1 MHFHRRIGPQHGFS
15 LIELLIVVAIIL
27 IIAAMAIPNLIR
39 SKISANEAAAVS
51 NIRTVNTAQTTY
63 EITYPSVGYADSLA
77 KLAFPASGGA
87 IDQNHAGLLDWVIGC
102 ASQPCSKTGYQ
113 FSIVNAT
120 GSPIINNYSVTA
132 VPVSQGNSGV
142 RGFCSNQL
150 SNMTYDP
157 NGGTNC
163 TNTLQ

>member
-1 MHFHRRIGPQHGFS
+1 MRFHKRIGRQKGFS

-27 IIAAMAIPNLIR
+27 IIAAMALPNLIR

-63 EITYPSVGYADSLA
+63 EITYPNVGYADSLS
-77 KLAFPASGGA
+77 KLSSPATGGS
-87 IDQNHAGLLDWVIGC
+87 IDQNHAGLLEWVLGC
-102 ASQPCSKTGYQ
+102 ATQPCTKTGYA

-120 GSPIINNYSVTA
+120 GSPIDNYGVTA
-132 VPVSQGNSGV
+132 VPISPGNTGV

-157 NGGTNC
+157 NSGTSC
-163 TNTLQ
+163 TVAMQ